1 MKRPSFQ
8 FYPSDWLRDTA
19 LRTCS
24 TGARGLWMDMI
35 CFMHEGNPY
44 GYLKV
49 GNKVILSKDLARMV
63 GEDLVLV
70 EQWLDELK
78 EAGVYDIDD
87 GAICSR
93 RMIRDENLRKI
104 RAEGGKLGGNPKLKD
119 NNKDNLEVKQKTT
132 PSSTSSSSSTS
143 TKDITPEGVSDSVF
157 QDYLKIRKAK
167 KSPWTP
173 TAQKLMENEAKKAG
187 ISLQQAMEICC
198 ARGWVGFK
206 AEWASKD
213 SVSKKTDDKAWMFSN
228 QGIEAKAVEL
238 GVNTYGVANHQQLK
252 DKILL
257 VMAQRNLQ

>member
-63 GEDLVLV
+63 GEDLRLV
-70 EQWLDELK
+70 EEWLDELK

-119 NNKDNLEVKQKTT
+119 NHKDNLEVKQKVT
-132 PSSTSSSSSTS
+132 PSSSSSSTS
-143 TKDITPEGVSDSVF
+143 STSIK
-157 QDYLKIRKAK
+157 
-167 KSPWTP
+167 
-173 TAQKLMENEAKKAG
+173 KKAPSKTFMPENFT
-187 ISLQQAMEICC
+187 ISEA
-198 ARGWVGFK
+198 VK
-206 AEWASKD
+206 EWANKNGHTNLDKHLEYFKD
-213 SVSKKTDDKAWMFSN
+213 AALKNSYKYSDWDAALRNAISGNWAKVGQGVKTQDKPTIQWHQTLGGVMAKGKEL
-228 QGIEAKAVEL
+228 GIEPRAGETE
-238 GVNTYGVANHQQLK
+238 GQYR
-252 DKILL
+252 
-257 VMAQRNLQ
+257 QRLISAGA

>member
-63 GEDLVLV
+63 GEDLRLV
-70 EQWLDELK
+70 EEWLEELQ

-119 NNKDNLEVKQKTT
+119 NHKDNLEVKQKVT

-143 TKDITPEGVSDSVF
+143 TKDITPIGVSDSVF
-157 QDYLKIRKAK
+157 NDYLKIRKAQK
-167 KSPWTP
+167 KPWTP
-173 TAQKLMENEAKKAG
+173 TAQKLMENEAKKAN
-187 ISLQQAMEICC
+187 ISLQDAMELCC
-198 ARGWVGFK
+198 ARGWIGFK
-206 AEWASKD
+206 AEWVKD
-213 SVSKKTDDKAWMFSN
+213 VVSKKSDDKSWMFSN
-228 QGIEAKAVEL
+228 QTIEAKAREL
-238 GVNTYGVANHQQLK
+238 GVNDYGIANHQQLK

-257 VMAQRNLQ
+257 VMAKKAMQ